1 MTEIEYQ
8 ARMQALL
15 EDIGPRL
22 DLNGA
27 DMDSYDVQVEQHDA
41 QLDLDEDDSEENYDP
56 RAHR

>member
-8 ARMQALL
+8 ARMRALL
-15 EDIGPRL
+15 EDISPRL
-22 DLNGA
+22 DLNSA
-27 DMDSYDVQVEQHDA
+27 DMDSYDVQAEQHDA